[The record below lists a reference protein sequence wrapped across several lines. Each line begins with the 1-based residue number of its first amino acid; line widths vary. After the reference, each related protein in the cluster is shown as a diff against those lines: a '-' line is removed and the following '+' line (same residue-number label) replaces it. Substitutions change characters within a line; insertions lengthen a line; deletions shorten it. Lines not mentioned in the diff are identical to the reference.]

1 MTSMT
6 SLAARANGRI
16 AVSLACLAAGALF
29 GLLSVYSDSRPSCA
43 LWVAGALALAF
54 VSGLLLPWRRPR
66 A

>member
-1 MTSMT
+1 MTSTT

-29 GLLSVYSDSRPSCA
+29 GLLSVYSDSRASCA
-43 LWVAGALALAF
+43 LWVAVALALAL
-54 VSGLLLPWRRPR
+54 VSGLLFPSRRPR